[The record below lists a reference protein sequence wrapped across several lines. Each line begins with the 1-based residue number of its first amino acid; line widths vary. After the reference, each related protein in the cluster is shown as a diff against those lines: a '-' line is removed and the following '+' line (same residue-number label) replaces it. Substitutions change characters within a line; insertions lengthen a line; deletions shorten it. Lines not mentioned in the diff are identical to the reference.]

1 MITDQER
8 IGIEEGIFIED
19 RNDAIRALQEWT
31 LDRLL
36 EWDDDIRPK
45 VAQTLIDRVSEFRIE
60 PPDLWLDIVVN
71 NSKYNSLRDDIIE
84 DDIVSF
90 EDDITSRPTEMAE
103 KEILEIHI

>member
-1 MITDQER
+1 MITDQEKT
-8 IGIEEGIFIED
+8 GIEEGIFIGNK
-19 RNDAIRALQEWT
+19 NDAIRSLQEWT

-45 VAQTLIDRVSEFRIE
+45 VARTLIDRVSEFGVE
-60 PPDLWLDIVVN
+60 PLDLWLDIVVN

-84 DDIVSF
+84 DDVVSF
-90 EDDITSRPTEMAE
+90 EDDVTSRPTEMAE